1 MRYKV
6 LVPVY
11 NRQFTQRQKDLLVEQ
26 LQKAKTDMVML
37 TFQRVI
43 CNEQMLEEEKKVFVE
58 NKVYFESKGLT
69 VGAWLFPSIG
79 YGGTTTKGKYD
90 NNADEIYTRIK
101 NFNGEDVYA
110 YCPLD
115 EKFVKDFIQTI
126 KVLCST
132 GVSFILFEDDYT
144 VSGGKSYDFGCA
156 CPLHMKLYEE
166 LLGRPVSYD
175 ELKEALYSGG
185 PNDIRT
191 MWHHATSQTL
201 EDLTVKIE
209 EAVHK
214 DYPNVR
220 IGLSANSSSF
230 CAEGV
235 EITKLAK
242 IIAGNNR
249 PFIRLTGAPYWKHA
263 LSFATNVEA
272 IRLQS
277 FWCSDEEIE
286 LVSEGD
292 TFPRPRHWIPA
303 NYLEHYDMM
312 IRADG
317 KTSGILKYMLDYT
330 SNADYETGYVD
341 RHCRNEVHYEEI
353 ERRFAGKKGV
363 GLNVFECTMTSE
375 KISYNEVF
383 TPNIWFQNGFL
394 PTMSQELCVDNSIPT
409 AYGDGESA
417 SIVFGES
424 AYFVTD
430 DVLSR
435 GVVLDGM
442 AALILQEK
450 GIDVGLRRWETASEI
465 FAEYFCEE
473 EEYISV
479 TLDNPGTIYRF
490 ELDKNAEI
498 KSVFLEGSGV
508 LANVSGDIS
517 NCPHCPACYYYKNKQ
532 GQRFLVYSFVAHTV
546 RVRGGWH
553 KGMFRH
559 YLRQDQL
566 IRQISRLQGHA
577 LPAVCPGHPQ
587 LYLLCKK
594 DMDSMAVGIWNPFPD
609 EVLDPVITLDREY
622 EKVDFYNCEGCLFG
636 NRVVLREQ
644 IPPFG
649 FALFT
654 VGQTL

>member
-1 MRYKV
+1 
-6 LVPVY
+6 
-11 NRQFTQRQKDLLVEQ
+11 
-26 LQKAKTDMVML
+26 
-37 TFQRVI
+37 
-43 CNEQMLEEEKKVFVE
+43 
-58 NKVYFESKGLT
+58 
-69 VGAWLFPSIG
+69 
-79 YGGTTTKGKYD
+79 
-90 NNADEIYTRIK
+90 
-101 NFNGEDVYA
+101 
-110 YCPLD
+110 
-115 EKFVKDFIQTI
+115 
-126 KVLCST
+126 
-132 GVSFILFEDDYT
+132 
-144 VSGGKSYDFGCA
+144 
-156 CPLHMKLYEE
+156 
-166 LLGRPVSYD
+166 
-175 ELKEALYSGG
+175 
-185 PNDIRT
+185 
-191 MWHHATSQTL
+191 
-201 EDLTVKIE
+201 
-209 EAVHK
+209 
-214 DYPNVR
+214 
-220 IGLSANSSSF
+220 
-230 CAEGV
+230 
-235 EITKLAK
+235 
-242 IIAGNNR
+242 
-249 PFIRLTGAPYWKHA
+249 
-263 LSFATNVEA
+263 
-272 IRLQS
+272 
-277 FWCSDEEIE
+277 
-286 LVSEGD
+286 
-292 TFPRPRHWIPA
+292 
-303 NYLEHYDMM
+303 
-312 IRADG
+312 
-317 KTSGILKYMLDYT
+317 
-330 SNADYETGYVD
+330 
-341 RHCRNEVHYEEI
+341 
-353 ERRFAGKKGV
+353 
-363 GLNVFECTMTSE
+363 MTSE